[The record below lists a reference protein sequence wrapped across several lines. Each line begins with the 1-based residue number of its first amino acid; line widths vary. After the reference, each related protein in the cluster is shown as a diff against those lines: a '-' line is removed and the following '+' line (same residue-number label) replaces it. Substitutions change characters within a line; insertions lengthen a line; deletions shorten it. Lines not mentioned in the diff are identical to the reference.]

1 MKRGEDG
8 MAERQEIA
16 RSTAAKLAAAELGGL
31 RAVMG
36 FDGFVDEIIDVVDK
50 RQSHDR
56 YERMAT
62 IAQFAQK
69 ISAAAGQSCNF
80 ELVTVYRKLGG
91 NGPIMAN
98 ALATAGVGVTY
109 IGTLGSAPEGGG
121 KGGVDAVFADFAS
134 RATLLPMAPPAHTSA
149 LEFSDGKLMLGNLAP
164 LSQVTWERLVELF
177 GLERLRRMFDEA
189 ALVGMLNWTM
199 LPHLTDIW
207 EQAAEHLFP
216 FLTNKPRRFFADL
229 ADPQKRTE
237 ADLRAAMGVL
247 TRINTRKPG
256 LAEALPVTLGLNLA
270 EAQQVAKVVG
280 IAAQE
285 IRQST
290 AGDVAGL
297 GGLAASI
304 REALGI
310 DTVVIHP
317 RTGAAAATVG
327 GEGGEREGRASFLGP
342 FTSSPRISTGAG
354 DHFNAGFVLGQLLA
368 FSLEESLCLGTAT
381 SGYYVRHAAS
391 PTIAQLCAFL
401 EALPAPQEST

>member
-1 MKRGEDG
+1 MP
-8 MAERQEIA
+8 EREEIA
-16 RSTAAKLAAAELGGL
+16 RSTAAKLAAADVGGV

-109 IGTLGSAPEGGG
+109 VGTLGSAPEAGGE
-121 KGGVDAVFADFAS
+121 GGVDAVFADFAS

-189 ALVGMLNWTM
+189 TLVGMLNWTM

-237 ADLRAAMGVL
+237 ADLRAAMAVL
-247 TRINTRKPG
+247 TRIDTGKQRR
-256 LAEALPVTLGLNLA
+256 ALPVTLGLNLA
-270 EAQQVAKVVG
+270 EAQQVAKVMG
-280 IAAQE
+280 IAAEE
-285 IRQST
+285 IRRST

-317 RTGAAAATVG
+317 RAGAAAATAA
-327 GEGGEREGRASFLGP
+327 GEEAAFNGP

-354 DHFNAGFVLGQLLA
+354 DHFNAGFLLGQLLA
-368 FSLEESLCLGTAT
+368 FSLEEALCLGTAT

-391 PTIAQLCAFL
+391 PTKMELANFM
-401 EALPAPQEST
+401 ETLPAPQEG